1 MRPGRIGTWCRQ
13 RLTLTNEWHAGNI
26 KSGARRACFG
36 SGPMS
41 KGLDLSAL
49 DKKTLTEK
57 ETHMDWPC
65 WEMDEGVIELT
76 DNAPLPVKG
85 YAGQS
90 NDNVALANR
99 LKEAEERYLR
109 EVAERAEHCQRTIA
123 SDASR
128 ARHEIE

>member
-57 ETHMDWPC
+57 EHQMAKCAKCGSSKLTERPC
-65 WEMDEGVIELT
+65 PKCGGT
-76 DNAPLPVKG
+76 KNA
-85 YAGQS
+85 
-90 NDNVALANR
+90 R
-99 LKEAEERYLR
+99 
-109 EVAERAEHCQRTIA
+109 
-123 SDASR
+123 
-128 ARHEIE
+128 

>member
-57 ETHMDWPC
+57 ETH
-65 WEMDEGVIELT
+65 ESDEW
-76 DNAPLPVKG
+76 AKSQS
-85 YAGQS
+85 GQS
-90 NDNVALANR
+90 IA
-99 LKEAEERYLR
+99 KELSPAM
-109 EVAERAEHCQRTIA
+109 RAVLGMKLNN
-123 SDASR
+123 
-128 ARHEIE
+128 